1 MDFTEMGARLGLEK
15 EEFIELVDIF
25 VTSAD
30 EDIQKLRDAFAANN
44 IDAVKEAAHS
54 LKGSS
59 GNMGFQKIS
68 ENAAMIEQNARKG
81 SIEGMEAAIS
91 FLRKKYEKSDPFC
104 KIFHAETV
112 NTR

>member
-15 EEFIELVDIF
+15 EEFIELVEIF

-30 EDIQKLRDAFAANN
+30 EDIQKLRDAFAENN

-59 GNMGFQKIS
+59 GNMGFQDIS
-68 ENAAMIEQNARKG
+68 DSAARIEQNARKG
-81 SIEGMEAAIS
+81 NIEGIEAALS
-91 FLRKKYEKSDPFC
+91 FFEEEVRKIRSLL
-104 KIFHAETV
+104 
-112 NTR
+112 